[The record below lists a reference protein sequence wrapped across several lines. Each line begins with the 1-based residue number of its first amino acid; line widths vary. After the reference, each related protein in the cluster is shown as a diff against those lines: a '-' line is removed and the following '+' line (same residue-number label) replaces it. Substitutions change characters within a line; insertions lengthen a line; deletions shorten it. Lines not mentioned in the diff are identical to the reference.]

1 MKESI
6 FDQIVSHASVR
17 SYLDLPVSE
26 DILERVLTAATR
38 ASSSGN
44 MQAYSIIVTSQPE
57 IKQELLAP
65 HFNQSM
71 VTEAPLLLTFCA
83 DFSRMKHWLE
93 INEAPENFDNFM
105 SFMIAAI
112 DAILAS
118 QNAALA
124 AEAEGLGICYMGT
137 TLASSSDIARIL
149 NCPKNVVPVV
159 GFSLG
164 YAKETSPTRDRLPLS
179 GIVHKERY
187 ENYRNEDISN
197 IYSKKEQTGYARY
210 MRDEDL
216 KKMVLSAGAENLAQV
231 YTKVK
236 YTRESHLKYSQNLF
250 DFLKKQ
256 NFLNFD

>member
-6 FDQIVSHASVR
+6 FDQIISHASVR
-17 SYLDLPVSE
+17 SYSDQPVPE

-44 MQAYSIIVTSQPE
+44 MQAYSIIVTSATE
-57 IKQELLAP
+57 IRQELLTA

-71 VTEAPLLLTFCA
+71 VTEAPLFLTFCA
-83 DFSRMKHWLE
+83 DFSRMRQWLE

-124 AEAEGLGICYMGT
+124 AEAEGLGICYLGT
-137 TLASSSDIARIL
+137 TLASSAVIAKIL

-159 GFSLG
+159 GFSMG
-164 YAKETSPTRDRLPLS
+164 YAKEATQIRDRLPLS
-179 GIVHKERY
+179 GVVHRERY
-187 ENYRNEDISN
+187 KNYHSDDIST
-197 IYSKKEQTGYARY
+197 IYTKKETEGYARY
-210 MRDEDL
+210 MQNEDL
-216 KKMVLSAGAENLAQV
+216 KKMVLTAGAKNLAQV
-231 YTKVK
+231 YTKAK
-236 YTRESHLKYSQNLF
+236 YTRESHLKYSQDLF
-250 DFLKKQ
+250 DFLKRQ